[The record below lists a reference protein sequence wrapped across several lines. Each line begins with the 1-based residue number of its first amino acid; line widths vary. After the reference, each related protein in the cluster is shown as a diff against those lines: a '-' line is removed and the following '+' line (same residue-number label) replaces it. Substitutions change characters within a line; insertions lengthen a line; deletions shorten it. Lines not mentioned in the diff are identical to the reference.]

1 MKRLRFSSIVLCA
14 LAIASVA
21 AATTSTYSPPA
32 GLVPTATV
40 TNVPRAPKRCEPC
53 TLRCPVGFRIL
64 QNGHCECAC
73 LTLPFE
79 LTPEEGHP
87 GPLVWTP

>member
-21 AATTSTYSPPA
+21 AATTPTYSPPA
-32 GLVPTATV
+32 GRLVPAATATNV
-40 TNVPRAPKRCEPC
+40 TRAPKRCEPC
-53 TLRCPVGFRIL
+53 TLQCPVGFRIL

-73 LTLPFE
+73 LTLPQE
-79 LTPEEGHP
+79 RTPEEGPP
-87 GPLVWTP
+87 GPIW